1 MLPAKTWRNTWRRRN
16 VSEPVLIK
24 STTAVTRYY
33 RWHTFGIMSWWH
45 IIFQNHDTTVYC
57 TPENSNTI
65 NTSLLWSNQVTKLC
79 FHCSKQKEK
88 NRPTVC
94 DVWSLMMANNTE
106 IKSPSHSPESH
117 RDNFACWTHDV
128 WQFTIFSCL
137 THNFWQST
145 LFHFENTIFATI

>member
-1 MLPAKTWRNTWRRRN
+1 MRPAKTWRSTWRRRN

-33 RWHTFGIMSWWH
+33 HWHTVGLLSWWH
-45 IIFQNHDTTVYC
+45 IIFPWSC
-57 TPENSNTI
+57 TPENSYIGACFDPIKWPNFVFIVQSEKRRT
-65 NTSLLWSNQVTKLC
+65 TLLCVMY
-79 FHCSKQKEK
+79 
-88 NRPTVC
+88 
-94 DVWSLMMANNTE
+94 VWSLMMANNSE

-128 WQFTIFSCL
+128 WQFTIFSCS

-145 LFHFENTIFATI
+145 LFHFKYTIFATI